1 MEKMKQLLIGLNT
14 HELEALV
21 ISEGFPAY
29 RGRQVAD
36 WLYRHGTGSF
46 DDMKTIPMSLRA
58 TLAEKCDI
66 HTGSLVTIQHGND
79 GTAKLLLELRDGARI
94 ESVALPYADRFSCCI
109 STQVGCPIGCV
120 FCASGKDGF
129 VRNLLPGEIVGQVLA
144 IQALILSGEI
154 KTTERNRRIDHIVF
168 MGMGEPLLNY
178 QSTLKALHLFSKEMG
193 ITARN
198 LTVSTVGIVPE
209 IRRLAEK
216 KLQITL
222 AVSLH
227 APNDKLRKRLVPG
240 TARWSIAEIIEACHE
255 YFGRTGRRITFEYC
269 LLDGIN
275 DSPDEAR
282 ELAGVLSG
290 LNCHVNLIRFNDV
303 PGLGYR
309 PSSVENTGIFRGI
322 LEKTGIQVTQRF
334 QRGAGISAACGQLR
348 QDKKRS

>member
-1 MEKMKQLLIGLNT
+1 MKPLIIDLNT
-14 HELEALV
+14 DELEALV
-21 ISEGFPAY
+21 ISKGFPAY
-29 RGRQVAD
+29 RGRQIAE
-36 WLYRHGTGSF
+36 WLYRHGAGSF
-46 DDMKTIPMSLRA
+46 DDMKNLPVSLR
-58 TLAEKCDI
+58 THLTEQYDVPS
-66 HTGSLVTIQHGND
+66 GSLVTIQHGND

-94 ESVALPYADRFSCCI
+94 ESVALPYQDRFSCCI
-109 STQVGCPIGCV
+109 STQAGCPIGCV

-144 IQALILSGEI
+144 IQTLIQSGKI
-154 KTTERNRRIDHIVF
+154 KTTEKNRRIDHIVF

-178 QSTLKALHLFSKEMG
+178 QATLKALNLFTRGMG
-193 ITARN
+193 IATRN

-209 IRRLAEK
+209 IRRLAMEQ
-216 KLQITL
+216 LQITL

-240 TARWSIAEIIEACHE
+240 VSRWTIADIVEACRE
-255 YFGRTGRRITFEYC
+255 YFRATGRRITFEYC
-269 LLDGIN
+269 LLDSIN

-282 ELAGVLSG
+282 ELAEVLFG

-348 QDKKRS
+348 QDMKRR